1 MLRDKAKKLGKWSPC
16 SRSCG
21 GGVQFKE
28 KTCSSVRYI
37 IINILVFDYF
47 QSAK

>member
-1 MLRDKAKKLGKWSPC
+1 MLRDEAKKLGKWSPC